1 MRFEL
6 GAFFNP
12 FSERQ
17 NFLGREALIGLRR
30 RHHFLIINVGDASDQ
45 FAFVRCSGFNDFES
59 GPPLIEPQFS
69 FACFG
74 IGTVAGE
81 ALIRKDGAD
90 ITIERE
96 LSSCAESAEEENDG
110 NNSHGQTL
118 RIKRKFHSSARTN
131 FGA

>member
-6 GAFFNP
+6 GAFFDP

-17 NFLGREALIGLRR
+17 NFLGRETLIGLRR
-30 RHHFLIINVGDASDQ
+30 RHDFLSINVGNASDQ
-45 FAFVRCSGFNDFES
+45 FAFVRYSRLNDFES
-59 GPPLIEPQFS
+59 GFPLIEAQFS

-81 ALIRKDGAD
+81 ALIGEDGAD

-96 LSSCAESAEEENDG
+96 LSSCAERAEEKNDG
-110 NNSHGQTL
+110 NNSHETKL
-118 RIKRKFHSSARTN
+118 E
-131 FGA
+131 